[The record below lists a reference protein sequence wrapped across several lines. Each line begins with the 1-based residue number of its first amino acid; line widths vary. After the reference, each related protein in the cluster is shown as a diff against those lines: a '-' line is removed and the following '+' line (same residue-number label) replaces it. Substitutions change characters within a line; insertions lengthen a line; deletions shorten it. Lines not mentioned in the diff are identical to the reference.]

1 MEQPRIINNRIF
13 YDERGSFSPLS
24 LFELNKEWKQ
34 SNISVN
40 PKKFTIRGLH
50 YQTNPPQTKY
60 VKVVQGSIIDFMVDL
75 ETGET
80 DYCEVNEN
88 QAVYVPNNM
97 AHGFLTLEPNTIV
110 VYMVEGDY
118 NPESEHSLVWFKN
131 PTVSNVVFEHSEGNK
146 ITISEKDKLG
156 K

>member
-1 MEQPRIINNRIF
+1 MIEVSHLTHN
-13 YDERGSFSPLS
+13 DSRGSYTPIPLNV
-24 LFELNKEWKQ
+24 LNEKWDQ
-34 SNISVN
+34 CSISVN
-40 PKKFTIRGLH
+40 DNIYTFRGLH
-50 YQTNPPQTKY
+50 YQTNPPQKKY

-88 QAVYVPNNM
+88 EAVYIPNNM

-118 NPESEHSLVWFKN
+118 NPESEHSLRWFEN
-131 PTVSNVVFEHSEGNK
+131 PTVSNVVFERSGVNR
-146 ITISEKDKLG
+146 ITISEKDKQG

>member
-1 MEQPRIINNRIF
+1 
-13 YDERGSFSPLS
+13 
-24 LFELNKEWKQ
+24 
-34 SNISVN
+34 
-40 PKKFTIRGLH
+40 
-50 YQTNPPQTKY
+50 
-60 VKVVQGSIIDFMVDL
+60 MVDL

>member
-1 MEQPRIINNRIF
+1 METKVLTQEELTQLRDLQNQQNAVLMNL
-13 YDERGSFSPLS
+13 GSIEYRMS
-24 LFELNKEWKQ
+24 LLE
-34 SNISVN
+34 
-40 PKKFTIRGLH
+40 
-50 YQTNPPQTKY
+50 QTKIELKSQVLEIEKMNNELGAKLTEKY
-60 VKVVQGSIIDFMVDL
+60 GNGNLNL

-88 QAVYVPNNM
+88 QAVYIPNNM

-118 NPESEHSLVWFKN
+118 NPESEHSLRWFEN
-131 PTVSNVVFEHSEGNK
+131 PTVSNVVFEHSGVNK

>member
-1 MEQPRIINNRIF
+1 
-13 YDERGSFSPLS
+13 
-24 LFELNKEWKQ
+24 
-34 SNISVN
+34 
-40 PKKFTIRGLH
+40 
-50 YQTNPPQTKY
+50 
-60 VKVVQGSIIDFMVDL
+60 MVDL

-88 QAVYVPNNM
+88 QAVYIPNNM

-118 NPESEHSLVWFKN
+118 NPESEHSLRWFEN
-131 PTVSNVVFEHSEGNK
+131 PTVSNVVFEHSGVNK
-146 ITISEKDKLG
+146 ITISEKDKQG